1 MNFEAL
7 IRLPLRLIPRT
18 TTMRVLSGELR
29 GSRWIAGA
37 ATHGCWIGT
46 YEPLT
51 RRLFREHVKPGDV
64 VFDVGANAGF
74 YTLLASKM
82 VGPTGRVIAFE
93 PLPRN
98 LSYLREHIR
107 INGCENASVMPLAV
121 TATAGSAHFVDE
133 SRPSMGSVSDE
144 GTLEVATASLD
155 SLVAS
160 GVVPR
165 PNFIK
170 MDIEGGEDEAL
181 AGAREVLGTAGLT
194 LVLSTHGYLHH
205 ESCWSL
211 LEKAGFTLRLV
222 RDGAADGDYLI
233 LGEQPGP
240 R

>member
-1 MNFEAL
+1 MNFRAL

-18 TTMRVLSGELR
+18 KVMRILSGELR

-51 RRLFREHVKPGDV
+51 RRLFREHVKPGQV

-74 YTLLASKM
+74 YTLLASKL
-82 VGPTGRVIAFE
+82 VRPTGRVIAFE

-98 LSYLREHIR
+98 LRYLREHIR
-107 INGCENASVMPLAV
+107 INGCENVTVMPVAV
-121 TATAGSAHFVDE
+121 TAAAGSAHFVDE
-133 SRPSMGSVSDE
+133 SRPSMGSVSDD
-144 GTLEVATASLD
+144 GKLEVATASLD
-155 SLVAS
+155 SLLAA
-160 GVVPR
+160 GLVPR
-165 PNFIK
+165 PDFIK

-181 AGAREVLGTAGLT
+181 AGAREVLKIPGLT
-194 LVLSTHGYLHH
+194 IVLSTHGYAHH

-233 LGEQPGP
+233 LGQQ
-240 R
+240 RAR